1 MGCGRSSLRPSTTP
15 HHRGPASPHR
25 GGVGGSGAVGFLA
38 CLCTVSGACRA
49 LAHVLLTSRAGRY
62 DEDPHFTEEESGLDP
77 QAPLGLFY
85 LEEGKER
92 KPFLEAGG

>member
-1 MGCGRSSLRPSTTP
+1 M
-15 HHRGPASPHR
+15 
-25 GGVGGSGAVGFLA
+25 
-38 CLCTVSGACRA
+38 
-49 LAHVLLTSRAGRY
+49 AHLLLTSRAGRY

-92 KPFLEAGG
+92 RPLIEAGG

>member
-1 MGCGRSSLRPSTTP
+1 M
-15 HHRGPASPHR
+15 
-25 GGVGGSGAVGFLA
+25 
-38 CLCTVSGACRA
+38 
-49 LAHVLLTSRAGRY
+49 AHLLLTSRAGRY